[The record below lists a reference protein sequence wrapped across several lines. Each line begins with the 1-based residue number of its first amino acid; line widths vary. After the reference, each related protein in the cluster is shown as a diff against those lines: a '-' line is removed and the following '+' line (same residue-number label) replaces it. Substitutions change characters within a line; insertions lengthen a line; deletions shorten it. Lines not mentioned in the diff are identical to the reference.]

1 MVQTPR
7 HIAIIAGEQSG
18 DRLGAPL
25 MEALRELWPSVRFTG
40 IGGAMMQNAGL
51 QSLADIN
58 RLSVMGLVE
67 VLKHL
72 PDLLR
77 LKSDLLEYW
86 HDDPPDLFIGVDAPD
101 FNLRIAQ
108 HMRGR
113 GVTTVHYV
121 SPSLWAWKEK
131 RIEKIKVAV
140 DLVLCLFPF
149 ETAVYQRN
157 HVRAVC
163 VGHTLR
169 DRIAPME
176 KAVAEG
182 QLGLPATLRLGIF
195 PGSRSGEINRLLPVY
210 LCAFAE
216 LRQQLPELH
225 GVVSCV
231 LPEFLPTITEQCAGY
246 EGISI
251 SDAPSNLLMSACDA
265 LLLTSGTI
273 TLEAALLERPMVVAY
288 RVQWLTAQIAKRML
302 KIDRFSLP
310 NLLAGRDVVRECI
323 QDECNSQ
330 ELASALLPLLA
341 DPVSHAAQRTELA
354 AVAAQ
359 LPDNVSAR
367 AAAAIAALCGGAL

>member
-1 MVQTPR
+1 MQIPR

-25 MEALRELWPSVRFTG
+25 MDALRELWPDVRFTG
-40 IGGAMMQNAGL
+40 VGGAMMQKAGL
-51 QSLADIN
+51 ESLADIN

-77 LKSDLLEYW
+77 LKSELLEYW

-101 FNLRIAQ
+101 FNLRIA
-108 HMRGR
+108 HYMRGR
-113 GVTTVHYV
+113 DVPTIHYV

-140 DLVLCLFPF
+140 DLVLCLFSF
-149 ETAVYQRN
+149 ETIVYKRN
-157 HVRAVC
+157 KVRAVC

-176 KAVAEG
+176 KAVAEA
-182 QLGLPATLRLGIF
+182 QLNLPTALRLGIF
-195 PGSRSGEINRLLPVY
+195 PGSRRGEINRLLPIY
-210 LCAFAE
+210 LATFAE
-216 LRQQLPELH
+216 LRQQLPQLQ

-231 LPEFLPTITEQCAGY
+231 LPEFSATITEQCAQYDGV
-246 EGISI
+246 IV
-251 SDAPSNLLMSACDA
+251 SDASSNILMSACDA

-288 RVQWLTAQIAKRML
+288 RVQWLTAQIAKRLL
-302 KIDRFSLP
+302 KINRFSLP

-323 QDECNSQ
+323 QEECNR
-330 ELASALLPLLA
+330 EALAEALLPLLS
-341 DPVSHAAQRTELA
+341 DPASHAAQQDELA

-367 AAAAIAALCGGAL
+367 AAAAIAALCSGAL